1 MPVARFSNQ
10 PLPAKGV
17 DSTAASGGILKRCG
31 DKGLGLLE
39 LLVVIAIISF
49 ALTALVGLGNYALRI
64 SSDLKQNI
72 IAANLASEAIE
83 AVKAMKNESWN
94 NLSSLNLET
103 PYYPAQSGQKWI
115 AAPGAE
121 TINGLTRQFVLSR
134 VFRDTND
141 DIAPN
146 GNLDSETKKIIT
158 TVSWI
163 EKGESKQIS
172 LTAYLAN
179 WKP

>member
-1 MPVARFSNQ
+1 MKKNQ
-10 PLPAKGV
+10 KQ
-17 DSTAASGGILKRCG
+17 KQN
-31 DKGLGLLE
+31 KGLGLLE

-49 ALTALVGLGNYALRI
+49 ALTSLVGLGNYALRI
-64 SSDLKQNI
+64 SHNLKQNI
-72 IAANLASEAIE
+72 IATNLASETIE

-103 PYYPAQSGQKWI
+103 SYYPAQSGQKWI

-141 DIAPN
+141 DIAPS
-146 GNLDSETKKIIT
+146 GNLDPETKKIIA

-163 EKGESKQIS
+163 EKGKSEQIS
-172 LTAYLAN
+172 LTAYLTN